1 MRAALS
7 GRASGLGSPTEPAV
21 RLIAVSKAQSA
32 EAIREAFRAGQRA
45 FGENYAQEGLAKI
58 AALRDLQL
66 LGIEWH
72 FIGPLQSNKA
82 RLVAEQFSWVQTLDR
97 ASIVEKLAR
106 HVNPTNAPLNV
117 CIQVNVS
124 GESNK
129 SGVAPQ
135 EVLPFAK
142 SVTAFSNLK
151 LRGLMTII
159 ENVTNEA
166 IQRAQFREMHQLF
179 LTLNQAG
186 YAIDT
191 LSMGMSHDFPVAI
204 EEGSTMIRVGRALFG
219 ERN

>member
-7 GRASGLGSPTEPAV
+7 GRASRLGSSAEPAV
-21 RLIAVSKAQSA
+21 RLIAVSKAQPA

-58 AALRDLQL
+58 AALRDLQP

-82 RLVAEQFSWVQTLDR
+82 RHVAEQFSWVQTLDR

-106 HVNPTNAPLNV
+106 HVNPANTPLNV

-124 GESNK
+124 GESSK

-142 SVTAFSNLK
+142 SVAAFSNLK

-179 LTLNQAG
+179 LTLTQAG

-204 EEGSTMIRVGRALFG
+204 EEGSTMVRVGRAIFG
-219 ERN
+219 ERI